1 MNTNSNIP
9 LKVPFKE
16 KDEAKS
22 LGARWNPDGKHWY
35 IPIGINAAPFE
46 KWLDGALPAMQ
57 QPAMT
62 QQPISQTQNKPLVK
76 ANHLPTDADMDDI
89 NALLRDAYEVPND

>member
-1 MNTNSNIP
+1 
-9 LKVPFKE
+9 
-16 KDEAKS
+16 
-22 LGARWNPDGKHWY
+22 
-35 IPIGINAAPFE
+35 
-46 KWLDGALPAMQ
+46 MQ